1 MTMLAGRLLRDG
13 VLQQSSLSPNDAF
26 CAPEKQQALLELVLD
41 VYDRCAALVERGVP
55 AARIEALDLSS
66 VTRARDTVAP
76 DDAAAVDAIGT
87 RVLSTLGEVS

>member
-13 VLQQSSLSPNDAF
+13 VLQQSSLSRNDAF

-87 RVLSTLGEVS
+87 RVLSTLGEVA